1 VSRQLAAVARAQRH
15 KPRSSVPAQRLV
27 LADPLREQQPLDPVA
42 VADSLGDQRLAFAHQ
57 PPAIFLFWTRRPDH
71 RADPRL
77 AALVGQERPHQRLA
91 VDAVR
96 LGSFLPPRSRD
107 RGRVDHMAFDPFLL
121 QGAVDP
127 EPIETRLLED
137 DSPIAVARPRL
148 RLCLQRCKQIQ
159 QPRQIAA
166 GDHVLRHLLPAARRQ
181 GCDQPLRSA

>member
-107 RGRVDHMAFDPFLL
+107 RGRVDHMAFDP